1 MWCSTH
7 NSRFFVTAQNSLF
20 NWLRLC
26 LNIRIWQL
34 SKTAIELIRVSIIK
48 TTDTLFVIIEPI
60 FDLMNLRVIFVSAET
75 SPRSNSKCWI
85 LRLVATLGKLLFL
98 LINPRLTSYYWRMLS
113 VFRLW
118 IVGFLWFTI
127 IFKHWDLSPY
137 IWNFALG

>member
-1 MWCSTH
+1 MIIEGLYLMWCSTH

-20 NWLRLC
+20 NWLRLW

-60 FDLMNLRVIFVSAET
+60 FDLMNLRIIFVSAET

-85 LRLVATLGKLLFL
+85 LRLVATLGNLLFQ

-127 IFKHWDLSPY
+127 IFKH
-137 IWNFALG
+137 